1 MILKNNIEK
10 ETEINNAKCPRC
22 FKDINISDE
31 KCKFCGY
38 DLSEHYLKEDEITE
52 EDIEGNEEDVDEDNY
67 DDEDIEEEDVIICDR
82 CGMQVFDDETYCSH
96 CGNEIEREEDEEYDV
111 EYITCFCCGKEVDA
125 STVRCPKCGANLD
138 HLDTSDTRNPYTRKY
153 IMSDGSQAEG
163 NAWQIWGILALLFG
177 GGIFLFS
184 LIEYD
189 PGSIIASLIVAG
201 IGILLLLIGSYREHK
216 GKEIVRKQ
224 NDVIRRND
232 PKFKTKEDKID
243 NWDKAKSKINSIKN
257 KIIPQSTPKS
267 SMSEELRALKSLLDD
282 GIITQEE
289 FEKKKKD
296 ILNNK

>member
-1 MILKNNIEK
+1 MIEISMSAVRIIVMILKNNVEK

-22 FKDINISDE
+22 FKNINISDE

-38 DLSEHYLKEDEITE
+38 DLSELHLKEDEIPEEDVGEDEYDEDYDE
-52 EDIEGNEEDVDEDNY
+52 EDIEDEDEDVEDL
-67 DDEDIEEEDVIICDR
+67 
-82 CGMQVFDDETYCSH
+82 
-96 CGNEIEREEDEEYDV
+96 
-111 EYITCFCCGKEVDA
+111 TCFCCGKEVDA
-125 STVRCPKCGANLD
+125 SMTRCPKCGANLD

-153 IMSDGSQAEG
+153 IMSNGSQAEG

-177 GGIFLFS
+177 GGVFLFS

-189 PGSIIASLIVAG
+189 PGSIIASLIIAG

-224 NDVIRRND
+224 NDVIRRDD

-257 KIIPQSTPKS
+257 KIIPHSPPKS
-267 SMSEELRALKSLLDD
+267 TMSEELRALKSLLDD